1 MAINPSLRHW
11 WINIPLA
18 ILVSS
23 AFAAFSWHFVE
34 KRMVKFRP
42 MLYRLEGRA
51 LVLFEAG
58 LRRRPAS
65 APSENDL

>member
-1 MAINPSLRHW
+1 MAISPSLRHW

-23 AFAAFSWHFVE
+23 AFAAFSWRFVE
-34 KRMVKFRP
+34 KRTLKFRP
-42 MLYRLEGRA
+42 MLYRLQGRT

-58 LRRRPAS
+58 FRCRLANTPN
-65 APSENDL
+65 ENNT